1 MQSGSRGLILWCTRK
16 KYIHVEDQDNPKIEG
31 DWKRKSNSKWDTCHH
46 WHRKMLGHNMEW
58 RKYFNEKAESIKNV
72 QTDNA
77 KIQEQQWSDISVKD
91 LQTALK
97 QSRKWK
103 SAGIDQVSR
112 LNALC
117 KGYCIRDTVKN
128 PKYSP
133 AWLSEGITY
142 LLPKTND
149 TVNPNNCR
157 PIIWLSTTY
166 KLPTLVI
173 TERMH
178 VFMEANDLF
187 PIKQKGCKRESY
199 E

>member
-1 MQSGSRGLILWCTRK
+1 MQSGSRGLILRCTRK
-16 KYIHVEDQDNPKIEG
+16 KYIHIEDQDNPKIEG
-31 DWKRKSNSKWDTCHH
+31 DWKRKSNSKWDTCHQ
-46 WHRKMLGHNMEW
+46 WHRKMLGHSMEW

-77 KIQEQQWSDISVKD
+77 KIQEQKWSDISVKD

-97 QSRKWK
+97 QSQK
-103 SAGIDQVSR
+103 SAGIEQVSHYW
-112 LNALC
+112 LSALY
-117 KGYCIRDTVKN
+117 KGYYIRDTVKN

-133 AWLSEGITY
+133 AWLSEGTTY

-149 TVNPNNCR
+149 TVNPKNCR
-157 PIIWLSTTY
+157 PITWLSTTY

-187 PIKQKGCKRESY
+187 PIE
-199 E
+199 